1 MSVKD
6 LMVHLDLGERTPLR
20 LEIAVDLARRHG
32 AHLTGLFG
40 QRAIADAVGVVRI
53 WPSPEYIEAT
63 EASKAMFAEAT
74 RGVIKAYWRDA
85 NRGGDTELTRVITAN
100 ARYHD
105 LSIVGQ
111 HEPGRHEHVP
121 ADLAENLVINS
132 GRPALVIPYV
142 GDYELTA
149 RRPLIA
155 WDQSRQSA
163 HALNDALPLI
173 AGCEEAMVVSIEKPY
188 EEAEA
193 SVEQVARHLRAH
205 GITTRTEVLL
215 AEEAHAMDLLLN
227 RITDLDADLL
237 VIGAHRHTVL
247 PTKEHAVDAR
257 AIMKQMVVPTL
268 VSR

>member
-6 LMVHLDLGERTPLR
+6 LMVHLDLGERTAAR
-20 LEIAVDLARRHG
+20 LQIAIDLARRHD

-40 QRAIADAVGVVRI
+40 QRAMADAVGVVRS
-53 WPSPEYIEAT
+53 WPSPEYVEAAA
-63 EASKAMFAEAT
+63 ASKAMFAKAT
-74 RGVIKAYWRDA
+74 AGLRHAQWRDA
-85 NRGGDTELTRVITAN
+85 NRGGDAELLRVITAH
-100 ARYHD
+100 ARYFD
-105 LSIVGQ
+105 CTIVGQ
-111 HEPGRHEHVP
+111 HEPGRHEHIP
-121 ADLAENLVINS
+121 AELAENLVISS
-132 GRPALVIPYV
+132 GRPVLVVPYV
-142 GDYELTA
+142 GDYPIDI

-173 AGCEEAMVVSIEKPY
+173 AKCDEAIVVSIEKPY

-193 SVEQVARHLRAH
+193 SVEQIARHLATH
-205 GITTRTEVLL
+205 GITAKTEVLL

-227 RITDLDADLL
+227 RVSDLNADFL

-247 PTKEHAVDAR
+247 PTREHAVDAR
-257 AIMKQMVVPTL
+257 AVMKQMVVPTL

>member
-1 MSVKD
+1 MGVKD
-6 LMVHLDLGERTPLR
+6 LMVHLDPGDRTAAR
-20 LEIAVDLARRHG
+20 LQIAVDLARRHG

-40 QRAIADAVGVVRI
+40 HRAAADTVGVVRI
-53 WPSPEYIEAT
+53 WPSPEYVEAA
-63 EASKAMFAEAT
+63 EASKALFAESTKDLAH
-74 RGVIKAYWRDA
+74 AHWRDA
-85 NRGGDTELTRVITAN
+85 NRGGDAELTRVITAN

-111 HEPGRHEHVP
+111 HEPGRHEHIP
-121 ADLAENLVINS
+121 AELAESLVINS
-132 GRPALVIPYV
+132 GRPVLVIPYI

-173 AGCEEAMVVSIEKPY
+173 AGCDEAIVVSIEKPY

-193 SVEQVARHLRAH
+193 SVEQIGRHLGAH
-205 GITTRTEVLL
+205 GINARTEVLL
-215 AEEAHAMDLLLN
+215 AEDAEAMNLLLN
-227 RITDLDADLL
+227 RISDLNADLL

-257 AIMKQMVVPTL
+257 AIMKEMVVPTL